1 MNIKKTLV
9 LFTVIYGSI
18 FCQSVLAQDGKK
30 TVIDKVVAIVGENSI
45 LYSDIENQYLQY
57 IMQGNIENSQEVR
70 CQIFEEILFGKLL
83 LNQAQLDSI
92 EISDDQVESEM
103 DRRLQYFISQIG
115 SKEKLEEYY
124 NKSVIDIKND
134 LRSIIREQILTQQVK
149 GNIVQKITITP
160 SEVKEYSNKL
170 PKDSIPIIESEIRYE
185 VISINPLVNAE
196 EKAYAKSKI
205 EGIRERIVK
214 GEDFSTLAH
223 IYSEDPGSAAKGGEL
238 GDFSRGVMY
247 PEFEAAAFALQPGE
261 ISPIIETDAG
271 FHVLMLIKR
280 KGEFI
285 NVRHILIQTKVSP
298 LTIQN
303 TQQRADSV
311 FQLIQAGN
319 MTFEDAAKRYS
330 DDDYKVNG
338 GLAINQNTGNS
349 IFSPAEIDKD
359 MFFQLDRMTPN
370 QVSKPF
376 VIREDQNKTSFKIV
390 KLISRTSPHKASL
403 STDYDV
409 IQKAALQNKK
419 AEAVEKWINERAK
432 DTYIL
437 IIDENFKKCNFMYKW
452 M

>member
-1 MNIKKTLV
+1 
-9 LFTVIYGSI
+9 
-18 FCQSVLAQDGKK
+18 
-30 TVIDKVVAIVGENSI
+30 
-45 LYSDIENQYLQY
+45 
-57 IMQGNIENSQEVR
+57 MQGNIENSQEVR

-160 SEVKEYSNKL
+160 SEVKEYFNKL

>member
-1 MNIKKTLV
+1 MKKTLV

-160 SEVKEYSNKL
+160 SEVKEYFNKL

>member
-160 SEVKEYSNKL
+160 SEVKEYFNKL